1 MAGGARHSSVVAA
14 VLWLGLLPAVA
25 ADGAWTFGTEDR
37 DHPELR
43 YVKDGKT
50 VFYVGCGRAFGVHAV
65 YPGAAR
71 PEGTKVVLT
80 IATAK
85 GRMQL
90 NGEIESAHEDDPPGA
105 THFAQ
110 WDLGFRR
117 QDPAL
122 FGSRWHK
129 LEDRLLDLLDSGLAL
144 MISAE
149 KGSYVLPPVNAPD
162 WKKRFRQIC

>member
-1 MAGGARHSSVVAA
+1 VLSRAKILSAAAA
-14 VLWLGLLPAVA
+14 VVWLGMPPAVA

-50 VFYVGCGRAFGVHAV
+50 VFYVGCGHAFGVHAV
-65 YPGAAR
+65 YPGPAR
-71 PEGTKVVLT
+71 KEGARVVLT
-80 IATAK
+80 IATTEA
-85 GRMQL
+85 RMPL
-90 NGEIESAHEDDPPGA
+90 AGEIESAHEDDPPGA

-122 FGSRWHK
+122 YGPRWRK
-129 LEDRLLDLLDSGLAL
+129 LEERLLDLLDSGRAL
-144 MISAE
+144 TISAE
-149 KGSYVLPPVNAPD
+149 KGSYTLPAIDVPD
-162 WKKRFRQIC
+162 WKKRFKKIC